1 MKLHMYTDIVKNEK
15 NFRYMILANLISR
28 FGDSVDAVAYSWM
41 VYQLTGSTA
50 WLSVILGVNM
60 VPTVLFQPLGG
71 ALTEYFRKKRV
82 IVICDIARGA
92 VVFFTGVC
100 MSLNVLKPWHLL
112 VFTFLNSSIEALRIP
127 NGLAILPQILK
138 KENYKAAISMDQGVR
153 RTSELVGMGCAGII
167 IGGIGIGGALFVD
180 AVTFL
185 VSGLLLLLLKVN
197 DEKREK
203 QRFRIKGYV
212 GTLKEGFT
220 YFKTSELAM
229 MVCVICVAQNL
240 CTLPIENL
248 QAAYISE
255 YLRLDVFAM
264 SVGGTAITIGMISG
278 ALILPAVSQ
287 RISEKQVLIGGGV
300 LIGLLYFAHLL
311 IGAIPSDEGKYL
323 GYFIAAFA
331 FGVVNSV
338 IGVTVQ
344 VIFVSR
350 VPEDFVGRISGIF
363 NALACASLPV
373 GSFLLAG
380 LSAVFAIR
388 ELYLLTGILSIV
400 LFLLMNRNLSSCHFT
415 SGMVK

>member
-1 MKLHMYTDIVKNEK
+1 MRIRLGAYTNIIKHEK
-15 NFRYMILANLISR
+15 SFRYMILANLISR
-28 FGDSVDAVAYSWM
+28 FGDSVDAIAYSWM

-60 VPTVLFQPLGG
+60 VPTVLFQPFSG

-82 IVICDIARGA
+82 IVICDITRGA
-92 VVFFTGVC
+92 VVFLTGLC
-100 MSLNVLKPWHLL
+100 MLFGVLKPWHLL
-112 VFTFLNSSIEALRIP
+112 VLTFLNSSIEALRIP

-153 RTSELVGMGCAGII
+153 RASELVGMGCAGII

-185 VSGLLLLLLKVN
+185 ASGLLLLLLKVN
-197 DEKREK
+197 EENNEK
-203 QRFRIKGYV
+203 QRFRMKGYADS
-212 GTLKEGFT
+212 LKEGFT
-220 YFKTSELAM
+220 YFKTSRLAM
-229 MVCVICVAQNL
+229 MVCAICVAQNL

-264 SVGGTAITIGMISG
+264 SVGGTAITVGMIAG
-278 ALILPAVSQ
+278 ALLLPVITR
-287 RISEKQVLIGGGV
+287 RISEKQVLIWGGI
-300 LIGLLYFAHLL
+300 LIGLLYFVYLL
-311 IGAIPSDEGKYL
+311 IGTIPSDEGKYL
-323 GYFIAAFA
+323 GLFLAAFA

-338 IGVTVQ
+338 IGVMVQ

-350 VPEDFVGRISGIF
+350 IPADFVGRISGIF

-388 ELYLLTGILSIV
+388 ELYLLTGILSIG
-400 LFLLMNRNLSSCHFT
+400 LFLIINRSK
-415 SGMVK
+415 GK

>member
-1 MKLHMYTDIVKNEK
+1 MKQGVYTDIIKNEK

-28 FGDSVDAVAYSWM
+28 FGDSVDAIAYSWM

-82 IVICDIARGA
+82 IVLCDIARGA
-92 VVFFTGVC
+92 VVFLTGAC
-100 MSLNVLKPWHLL
+100 MLLGILRPWHLL
-112 VFTFLNSSIEALRIP
+112 ILTFANSTIEALRIP
-127 NGLAILPQILK
+127 NGLAILPHILK

-153 RTSELVGMGCAGII
+153 RTSELIGMGCAGII

-185 VSGLLLLLLKVN
+185 ASGLLLSFLKVN
-197 DEKREK
+197 EEKEEAH
-203 QRFRIKGYV
+203 RFQMKGYL
-212 GTLKEGFT
+212 GTLREGFT
-220 YFKTSELAM
+220 YFKTSRLAM
-229 MVCVICVAQNL
+229 TVCAVCVAQNL

-264 SVGGTAITIGMISG
+264 SVGGTAMTIGMISG
-278 ALILPAVSQ
+278 ALLLPALSQ
-287 RISEKQVLIGGGV
+287 RISERQILIWGGV
-300 LIGLLYFAHLL
+300 LIGLLYFVYLL
-311 IGAIPSDEGKYL
+311 IGGIPSDEGKYA
-323 GYFIAAFA
+323 GYFIAAFV
-331 FGVVNSV
+331 FGTVNSV

-363 NALACASLPV
+363 NALACASLPT

-380 LSAVFAIR
+380 VSAVFAVR
-388 ELYLLTGILSIV
+388 ELYLLTGILSIA
-400 LFLLMNRNLSSCHFT
+400 LFLLMNRT
-415 SGMVK
+415 KRKR

>member
-1 MKLHMYTDIVKNEK
+1 MKLGAYTDIIKHEK

-28 FGDSVDAVAYSWM
+28 FGDSVDAIAYSWM

-92 VVFFTGVC
+92 VVFLTGLC
-100 MSLNVLKPWHLL
+100 MLFGVLKPWHLL
-112 VFTFLNSSIEALRIP
+112 VLTFLNSSIEALRIP

-153 RTSELVGMGCAGII
+153 RASELVGMGCAGII

-185 VSGLLLLLLKVN
+185 ASGLLLLLLKVSEEN
-197 DEKREK
+197 NEK
-203 QRFRIKGYV
+203 QRFQMKGYADS
-212 GTLKEGFT
+212 LKEGFT
-220 YFKTSELAM
+220 YFKTSRLAM
-229 MVCVICVAQNL
+229 MVCAICVAQNL

-264 SVGGTAITIGMISG
+264 SVGGTAITVGMIAG
-278 ALILPAVSQ
+278 ALLLPVIT
-287 RISEKQVLIGGGV
+287 RRVSEKQVLIGGGV
-300 LIGLLYFAHLL
+300 LIGLLYFVYLL
-311 IGAIPSDEGKYL
+311 IGTIPSDEGKYL
-323 GYFIAAFA
+323 GLFLAAFA

-350 VPEDFVGRISGIF
+350 IPADFVGRISGIF

-388 ELYLLTGILSIV
+388 ELYLLTGILSIG
-400 LFLLMNRNLSSCHFT
+400 LFLLMNR
-415 SGMVK
+415 VKGKE

>member
-1 MKLHMYTDIVKNEK
+1 MKQGVYTDIIKNEK

-28 FGDSVDAVAYSWM
+28 FGDSVDAIAYSWM

-82 IVICDIARGA
+82 IVLCDIARGA
-92 VVFFTGVC
+92 VVFLTGAC
-100 MSLNVLKPWHLL
+100 MLLGILRPWHLL
-112 VFTFLNSSIEALRIP
+112 ILTFANSTIEALRIP
-127 NGLAILPQILK
+127 NGLAILPHILK

-153 RTSELVGMGCAGII
+153 RTSELIGMGCAGII

-185 VSGLLLLLLKVN
+185 ISGLLLSFLKVN
-197 DEKREK
+197 EEKEEAH
-203 QRFRIKGYV
+203 RFQMKGYL
-212 GTLKEGFT
+212 GKLREGFT
-220 YFKTSELAM
+220 YFKTSRLAM
-229 MVCVICVAQNL
+229 TVCAVCVAQNL

-264 SVGGTAITIGMISG
+264 SVGGTAMTIGMISG
-278 ALILPAVSQ
+278 ALLLPALSQ
-287 RISEKQVLIGGGV
+287 RISERQILIWGGV
-300 LIGLLYFAHLL
+300 LIGLLYFVYLL
-311 IGAIPSDEGKYL
+311 IGGIPSDEGKYA
-323 GYFIAAFA
+323 GYFIAAFV
-331 FGVVNSV
+331 FGTVNSV

-363 NALACASLPV
+363 NALACASLPT

-380 LSAVFAIR
+380 VSAVFAVR
-388 ELYLLTGILSIV
+388 ELYLLTGILSIA
-400 LFLLMNRNLSSCHFT
+400 LFLLMNRT
-415 SGMVK
+415 KRKR

>member
-1 MKLHMYTDIVKNEK
+1 MKLGAYTNIIKHEK

-28 FGDSVDAVAYSWM
+28 FGDSVDAIAYSWM

-60 VPTVLFQPLGG
+60 VPTVLFQPFSG
-71 ALTEYFRKKRV
+71 ALTEYFRKKKV
-82 IVICDIARGA
+82 IVLCDIARGA
-92 VVFFTGVC
+92 VVFLTGLC
-100 MSLNVLKPWHLL
+100 MLFGVLKPWHLL
-112 VFTFLNSSIEALRIP
+112 VLTFLNSSIEALRIP

-153 RTSELVGMGCAGII
+153 RASELVGMGCAGII

-185 VSGLLLLLLKVN
+185 ASGLLLLLLKVN
-197 DEKREK
+197 EENNEK
-203 QRFRIKGYV
+203 QRFRMKGYADS
-212 GTLKEGFT
+212 LKEGFT
-220 YFKTSELAM
+220 YFKTSRLAM
-229 MVCVICVAQNL
+229 MVCAICVAQNL

-264 SVGGTAITIGMISG
+264 SVGGTAITAGMIAG
-278 ALILPAVSQ
+278 ALLLPVITR
-287 RISEKQVLIGGGV
+287 RISEKQVLIWGGI
-300 LIGLLYFAHLL
+300 LIGLLYFVYLL
-311 IGAIPSDEGKYL
+311 IGTIPSDEGKYL
-323 GYFIAAFA
+323 GLFLAAFA

-338 IGVTVQ
+338 IGVMVQ

-350 VPEDFVGRISGIF
+350 IPADFVGRISGIF

-388 ELYLLTGILSIV
+388 ELYLLTGILSIG
-400 LFLLMNRNLSSCHFT
+400 LFLIINRPK
-415 SGMVK
+415 GK

>member
-1 MKLHMYTDIVKNEK
+1 MKLGAYTDIIKHEK

-28 FGDSVDAVAYSWM
+28 FGDSVDAIAYSWM

-60 VPTVLFQPLGG
+60 VPTVLFQPFSG

-82 IVICDIARGA
+82 IVICDITRGA
-92 VVFFTGVC
+92 VVFLTGLC
-100 MSLNVLKPWHLL
+100 MLFGVLKPWHLL
-112 VFTFLNSSIEALRIP
+112 VLTFLNSSIEALRIP

-153 RTSELVGMGCAGII
+153 RASELVGMGCAGII
-167 IGGIGIGGALFVD
+167 IGSIGIGGALFVD

-185 VSGLLLLLLKVN
+185 ASGLLLLLLKVN
-197 DEKREK
+197 EENNEK
-203 QRFRIKGYV
+203 QRFRMKGYADS
-212 GTLKEGFT
+212 LKEGFT
-220 YFKTSELAM
+220 YFKTSRLAM
-229 MVCVICVAQNL
+229 MVCAICVAQNL

-264 SVGGTAITIGMISG
+264 SVGGTAITVGMIAG
-278 ALILPAVSQ
+278 ALLFPVITR
-287 RISEKQVLIGGGV
+287 RISEKQVLIWGGI
-300 LIGLLYFAHLL
+300 LIGLLYFVYLL
-311 IGAIPSDEGKYL
+311 IGTIPSDEGKYL
-323 GYFIAAFA
+323 GLFLAAFA

-338 IGVTVQ
+338 IGVMVQ

-350 VPEDFVGRISGIF
+350 IPADFVGRISGIF

-388 ELYLLTGILSIV
+388 ELYLLTGILSIG
-400 LFLLMNRNLSSCHFT
+400 LFLIINRSK
-415 SGMVK
+415 GK

>member
-1 MKLHMYTDIVKNEK
+1 MKLGAYTDIIKHEK

-28 FGDSVDAVAYSWM
+28 FGDSVDAIAYSWM

-60 VPTVLFQPLGG
+60 VPTVLFQPFSG

-92 VVFFTGVC
+92 VVFLTGLC
-100 MSLNVLKPWHLL
+100 MLFGVLKPWHLL
-112 VFTFLNSSIEALRIP
+112 VLTFLNSSIEALRIP

-153 RTSELVGMGCAGII
+153 RASELVGMGCAGII
-167 IGGIGIGGALFVD
+167 IGSIGIGGALFVD

-185 VSGLLLLLLKVN
+185 ASGLLLLLLKVN
-197 DEKREK
+197 EENNEK
-203 QRFRIKGYV
+203 QRFRMKGYADS
-212 GTLKEGFT
+212 LKEGFT
-220 YFKTSELAM
+220 YFKTSRLAM
-229 MVCVICVAQNL
+229 MVCAICVAQNL

-264 SVGGTAITIGMISG
+264 SVGGTAITVGMIAG
-278 ALILPAVSQ
+278 ALLFPVITR
-287 RISEKQVLIGGGV
+287 RISEKQVLIWGGI
-300 LIGLLYFAHLL
+300 LIGLLYFVYLL
-311 IGAIPSDEGKYL
+311 IGTIPSDEGKYL
-323 GYFIAAFA
+323 GLFLAAFA

-338 IGVTVQ
+338 IGVMVQ

-350 VPEDFVGRISGIF
+350 IPADFVGRISGIF

-388 ELYLLTGILSIV
+388 ELYLLTGILSIG
-400 LFLLMNRNLSSCHFT
+400 LFLIINRPK
-415 SGMVK
+415 GK

>member
-1 MKLHMYTDIVKNEK
+1 MKLGAYTDIIKHEK

-28 FGDSVDAVAYSWM
+28 FGDSVDAIAYSWM

-60 VPTVLFQPLGG
+60 VPTVLFQPFSG

-82 IVICDIARGA
+82 IVNCDIARGA
-92 VVFFTGVC
+92 VVFLTGLC
-100 MSLNVLKPWHLL
+100 MLFGVLKPWHLL
-112 VFTFLNSSIEALRIP
+112 VLTFLNSSIEALRIP

-153 RTSELVGMGCAGII
+153 RASELVGMGCAGII
-167 IGGIGIGGALFVD
+167 IGSIGIGGALFVD

-185 VSGLLLLLLKVN
+185 ASGLLLLLLKVN
-197 DEKREK
+197 EENNEK
-203 QRFRIKGYV
+203 QRFRMKGYADS
-212 GTLKEGFT
+212 LKEGFT
-220 YFKTSELAM
+220 YFKTSRLAM
-229 MVCVICVAQNL
+229 MVCAICVAQNL

-264 SVGGTAITIGMISG
+264 SVGGTAITVGMIAG
-278 ALILPAVSQ
+278 ALLFPVITR
-287 RISEKQVLIGGGV
+287 RISEKQVLIWGGI
-300 LIGLLYFAHLL
+300 LIGLLYFVYLL
-311 IGAIPSDEGKYL
+311 IGTIPSDEGKYL
-323 GYFIAAFA
+323 GLFLAAFA

-338 IGVTVQ
+338 IGVMVQ

-350 VPEDFVGRISGIF
+350 IPADFVGRISGIF

-388 ELYLLTGILSIV
+388 ELYLLTGILSIG
-400 LFLLMNRNLSSCHFT
+400 LFLIINRPK
-415 SGMVK
+415 GK

>member
-1 MKLHMYTDIVKNEK
+1 MKLGAYTNIIKHEK

-28 FGDSVDAVAYSWM
+28 FGDSVDAIAYSWM

-60 VPTVLFQPLGG
+60 VPTVLFQPFSG
-71 ALTEYFRKKRV
+71 ALTEYFRKKKV
-82 IVICDIARGA
+82 IVLCDIARGA
-92 VVFFTGVC
+92 VVFLTGLC
-100 MSLNVLKPWHLL
+100 MLFGVLKPWHLL
-112 VFTFLNSSIEALRIP
+112 VLTFLNSSIEALRIP

-153 RTSELVGMGCAGII
+153 RASELVGMGCAGII

-185 VSGLLLLLLKVN
+185 ASGLLLLLLKVN
-197 DEKREK
+197 EENNEK
-203 QRFRIKGYV
+203 QRFRMKGYADS
-212 GTLKEGFT
+212 LKEGFT
-220 YFKTSELAM
+220 YFKTSRLAM
-229 MVCVICVAQNL
+229 MVCAICVAQNL

-264 SVGGTAITIGMISG
+264 SVGGTAITVGMIAG
-278 ALILPAVSQ
+278 ALLFPVITR
-287 RISEKQVLIGGGV
+287 RISEKQVLIWGGI
-300 LIGLLYFAHLL
+300 LIGLLYFVYLL
-311 IGAIPSDEGKYL
+311 IGTIPSDEGKYL
-323 GYFIAAFA
+323 GLFLAAFA

-338 IGVTVQ
+338 IGVMVQ

-350 VPEDFVGRISGIF
+350 IPADFVGRISGIF

-388 ELYLLTGILSIV
+388 ELYLLTGILSIS
-400 LFLLMNRNLSSCHFT
+400 LFLIINRSK
-415 SGMVK
+415 GK

>member
-1 MKLHMYTDIVKNEK
+1 MKLGAYTDIIKHEK

-28 FGDSVDAVAYSWM
+28 FGDSVDAIAYSWM

-60 VPTVLFQPLGG
+60 VPTVLFQPFSG

-82 IVICDIARGA
+82 IVTCDIARGA
-92 VVFFTGVC
+92 VVFLTGLC
-100 MSLNVLKPWHLL
+100 MLFGVLKPWHLL
-112 VFTFLNSSIEALRIP
+112 VLTFLNSSIEALRIP

-153 RTSELVGMGCAGII
+153 RASELVGMGCAGII
-167 IGGIGIGGALFVD
+167 IGSIGIGGALFVD

-185 VSGLLLLLLKVN
+185 ASGLLLLLLKVN
-197 DEKREK
+197 EENNEK
-203 QRFRIKGYV
+203 QRFRMKGYADS
-212 GTLKEGFT
+212 LKEGFT
-220 YFKTSELAM
+220 YFKTSRLAM
-229 MVCVICVAQNL
+229 MVCAICVAQNL

-264 SVGGTAITIGMISG
+264 SVGGTAITVGMIAG
-278 ALILPAVSQ
+278 ALLFPVITR
-287 RISEKQVLIGGGV
+287 RISEKQVLIWGGI
-300 LIGLLYFAHLL
+300 LIGLLYFVYLL
-311 IGAIPSDEGKYL
+311 IGTIPSDEGKYL
-323 GYFIAAFA
+323 GLFLAAFA

-338 IGVTVQ
+338 IGVMVQ

-350 VPEDFVGRISGIF
+350 IPADFVGRISGIF

-388 ELYLLTGILSIV
+388 ELYLLTGILSIG
-400 LFLLMNRNLSSCHFT
+400 LFLIINRSK
-415 SGMVK
+415 GK

>member
-1 MKLHMYTDIVKNEK
+1 MKQGVYTDIIKNEK

-28 FGDSVDAVAYSWM
+28 FGDSVDAIAYSWM
-41 VYQLTGSTA
+41 VFQLTGSTA

-82 IVICDIARGA
+82 IVLCDIARGA
-92 VVFFTGVC
+92 VVFLTGAC
-100 MSLNVLKPWHLL
+100 MLLGILRPWHLL
-112 VFTFLNSSIEALRIP
+112 ILTFANSTIEALRIP
-127 NGLAILPQILK
+127 NGLAILPHILK

-153 RTSELVGMGCAGII
+153 RTSELIGMGCAGII

-185 VSGLLLLLLKVN
+185 ISGLLLSFLKVN
-197 DEKREK
+197 EEKEEAH
-203 QRFRIKGYV
+203 RFQMKGYL
-212 GTLKEGFT
+212 GTLREGFT
-220 YFKTSELAM
+220 YFKTSRLAM
-229 MVCVICVAQNL
+229 TVCAVCVAQNL

-264 SVGGTAITIGMISG
+264 SVGGTAMTIGMISG
-278 ALILPAVSQ
+278 ALLLPALSQ
-287 RISEKQVLIGGGV
+287 RISERQILIWGGV
-300 LIGLLYFAHLL
+300 LIGLLYFVYLL
-311 IGAIPSDEGKYL
+311 IGGIPSDEGKYA
-323 GYFIAAFA
+323 GYFIAAFV
-331 FGVVNSV
+331 FGTVNSV

-363 NALACASLPV
+363 NALACASLPT

-380 LSAVFAIR
+380 VSAVFAVR
-388 ELYLLTGILSIV
+388 ELYLLTGILSIA
-400 LFLLMNRNLSSCHFT
+400 LFLLMNRT
-415 SGMVK
+415 KRKR

>member
-1 MKLHMYTDIVKNEK
+1 MEVIKNEK
-15 NFRYMILANLISR
+15 NFRYMILANMISR
-28 FGDSVDAVAYSWM
+28 FGDSVDAIAYSWM

-71 ALTEYFRKKRV
+71 ALTEYFNKKRV
-82 IVICDIARGA
+82 IVLCDLARGA

-100 MSLNVLKPWHLL
+100 MLLGVLKPWHLL
-112 VFTFLNSSIEALRIP
+112 VLTFLNSSVEALRIP
-127 NGLAILPQILK
+127 NGLAILPRILK
-138 KENYKAAISMDQGVR
+138 KENYKTAISMDQGVR
-153 RTSELVGMGCAGII
+153 RTSELIGTGCAGII

-185 VSGLLLLLLKVN
+185 ISGLLLSFLKVN
-197 DEKREK
+197 EEGGEVH
-203 QRFRIKGYV
+203 RFQMKGYISS
-212 GTLKEGFT
+212 LKEGFI
-220 YFKTSELAM
+220 YFKTSQLAV
-229 MVCVICVAQNL
+229 MVCVVCVAQNL
-240 CTLPIENL
+240 CTIPIENL

-264 SVGGTAITIGMISG
+264 SVGGTAITVGMISG
-278 ALILPAVSQ
+278 SLLLPVISQ
-287 RISEKQVLIGGGV
+287 RISERQILIWGGV
-300 LIGLLYFAHLL
+300 LIGLLYFAYLL
-311 IGAIPSDEGKYL
+311 IGGIPSHEGKYF

-388 ELYLLTGILSIV
+388 ELYLLTGILSIA
-400 LFLLMNRNLSSCHFT
+400 LFLLMNRSKEKF
-415 SGMVK
+415 

>member
-1 MKLHMYTDIVKNEK
+1 MKLGVYTDIIKNEK
-15 NFRYMILANLISR
+15 NFRYVILANLISR
-28 FGDSVDAVAYSWM
+28 FGDSVDAIAYSWM

-92 VVFFTGVC
+92 VVFFTGMC
-100 MSLNVLKPWHLL
+100 MLLGVLKPWHLL

-153 RTSELVGMGCAGII
+153 RTSELIGMGCAGII

-185 VSGLLLLLLKVN
+185 ASGLLLLLLKVK
-197 DEKREK
+197 EESREK
-203 QRFRIKGYV
+203 QRFQIKGYV
-212 GTLKEGFT
+212 GALKEGFT

-229 MVCVICVAQNL
+229 MVCAVCVAQNL

-264 SVGGTAITIGMISG
+264 SVGGTAITIGMILG
-278 ALILPAVSQ
+278 ALLLPVVSQ
-287 RISEKQVLIGGGV
+287 KISEKQVLIWGGV
-300 LIGLLYFAHLL
+300 LIGLLYFAYLL
-311 IGAIPSDEGKYL
+311 IGIIPSDEGKYL

-344 VIFVSR
+344 VLFVSR

-388 ELYLLTGILSIV
+388 ELYLLTGILSIA
-400 LFLLMNRNLSSCHFT
+400 LFLLMNRSKRVSKEDKL
-415 SGMVK
+415 

>member
-1 MKLHMYTDIVKNEK
+1 MKLGAYTEIIKHEK

-28 FGDSVDAVAYSWM
+28 FGDSVDAIAYSWM

-60 VPTVLFQPLGG
+60 VPTVLFQPFSG

-92 VVFFTGVC
+92 VVFLTGLC
-100 MSLNVLKPWHLL
+100 MLFGVLKPWHLL
-112 VFTFLNSSIEALRIP
+112 VLTFLNSSIEALRIP

-153 RTSELVGMGCAGII
+153 RASELVGMGCAGII
-167 IGGIGIGGALFVD
+167 IGSIGIGGALFVD

-185 VSGLLLLLLKVN
+185 ASGLLLLLLKVN
-197 DEKREK
+197 EENNEK
-203 QRFRIKGYV
+203 QRFRMKGYADS
-212 GTLKEGFT
+212 LKEGFT
-220 YFKTSELAM
+220 YFKTSRLAM
-229 MVCVICVAQNL
+229 MVCAICVAQNL

-264 SVGGTAITIGMISG
+264 SVGGTAITVGMIAG
-278 ALILPAVSQ
+278 ALLFPVITR
-287 RISEKQVLIGGGV
+287 RISEKQVLIWGGI
-300 LIGLLYFAHLL
+300 LIGLLYFVYLL
-311 IGAIPSDEGKYL
+311 IGTIPSDEGKYL
-323 GYFIAAFA
+323 GLFLAAFA

-338 IGVTVQ
+338 IGVMVQ

-350 VPEDFVGRISGIF
+350 IPADFVGRISGIF

-388 ELYLLTGILSIV
+388 ELYLLTGILSIG
-400 LFLLMNRNLSSCHFT
+400 LFLIINRPK
-415 SGMVK
+415 GK

>member
-1 MKLHMYTDIVKNEK
+1 MKLGAYTDIIKHEK

-28 FGDSVDAVAYSWM
+28 FGDSVDAIAYSWM
-41 VYQLTGSTA
+41 VYQLTGSTT

-60 VPTVLFQPLGG
+60 VPTVLFQPFSG

-82 IVICDIARGA
+82 IVLCDIARGA
-92 VVFFTGVC
+92 VVFLTGLC
-100 MSLNVLKPWHLL
+100 MLFGVLKPWHLL
-112 VFTFLNSSIEALRIP
+112 VLTFLNSSIEALRIP

-153 RTSELVGMGCAGII
+153 RASELVGMGCAGII

-185 VSGLLLLLLKVN
+185 ASGLLLLLLKVN
-197 DEKREK
+197 EENNEK
-203 QRFRIKGYV
+203 QRFRMKGYADS
-212 GTLKEGFT
+212 LKEGFT
-220 YFKTSELAM
+220 YFKTSRLAM
-229 MVCVICVAQNL
+229 MVCAICVAQNL

-264 SVGGTAITIGMISG
+264 SVGGTAITVGMIAG
-278 ALILPAVSQ
+278 ALLFPVITR
-287 RISEKQVLIGGGV
+287 RISEKQVLIWGGI
-300 LIGLLYFAHLL
+300 LIGLLYFVYLL
-311 IGAIPSDEGKYL
+311 IGTIPSDEEKYL
-323 GYFIAAFA
+323 GLFLAAFA

-338 IGVTVQ
+338 IGVMVQ

-350 VPEDFVGRISGIF
+350 IPADFVGRISGIF

-388 ELYLLTGILSIV
+388 ELYLLTGILSIG
-400 LFLLMNRNLSSCHFT
+400 LFLIINRSK
-415 SGMVK
+415 GK

>member
-1 MKLHMYTDIVKNEK
+1 MKLGAYTDIIKHEK

-28 FGDSVDAVAYSWM
+28 FGDSVDAIAYSWM

-60 VPTVLFQPLGG
+60 VPTVLFQPFSG

-92 VVFFTGVC
+92 VVFLTGLC
-100 MSLNVLKPWHLL
+100 MLFGVLKPWHLL
-112 VFTFLNSSIEALRIP
+112 VLTFLNSSIEALRIP

-153 RTSELVGMGCAGII
+153 RASELVGMGCAGII

-185 VSGLLLLLLKVN
+185 ASGLLLLLLKVN
-197 DEKREK
+197 EENNEK
-203 QRFRIKGYV
+203 QRFRMKGYADS
-212 GTLKEGFT
+212 LKEGFT
-220 YFKTSELAM
+220 YFKTSRLAM
-229 MVCVICVAQNL
+229 MVCAICVAQNL

-264 SVGGTAITIGMISG
+264 SVGGTAITVGMIAG
-278 ALILPAVSQ
+278 ALLFPVITR
-287 RISEKQVLIGGGV
+287 RISEKQVLIWGGI
-300 LIGLLYFAHLL
+300 LIGLLYFVYLL
-311 IGAIPSDEGKYL
+311 IGTIPSDEEKYL
-323 GYFIAAFA
+323 GLFLAAFA

-338 IGVTVQ
+338 IGVMVQ

-350 VPEDFVGRISGIF
+350 IPADFVGRISGIF

-388 ELYLLTGILSIV
+388 ELYLLTGILSIG
-400 LFLLMNRNLSSCHFT
+400 LFLIINRSK
-415 SGMVK
+415 GK